1 MATVKVSSKY
11 QVVIPEGVR
20 HALGIKPGMQV
31 DVIVKGKVAYLV
43 PVTDLKCIKNE
54 LSGKLDHKNLRDKRD
69 RAS

>member
-11 QVVIPEGVR
+11 QVVIPEAVR
-20 HALGIKPGMQV
+20 HALDIKPGMQV

-43 PVTDLKCIKNE
+43 PVANLKSLKKE
-54 LSGKLDHKNLRDKRD
+54 LSGKLDHNHLRDKKD